1 MYQTLQTELKRV
13 GRTYRLIK
21 WQLFFVHLS
30 KQSNANH
37 LFLPF
42 LTKFFW
48 FDTLPIWMI
57 FSLNGKLIPS
67 KKKKIIVQFNYSRL
81 YLGIETVSCRLLLRM
96 VRMEMDWDLKKWRQ
110 LFQVLMPCPAM
121 PNKSTKE
128 KNIMVS
134 ACWFDILLVHN
145 SSRKNLCVVK
155 GTK

>member
-1 MYQTLQTELKRV
+1 MVK
-13 GRTYRLIK
+13 
-21 WQLFFVHLS
+21 
-30 KQSNANH
+30 
-37 LFLPF
+37 
-42 LTKFFW
+42 
-48 FDTLPIWMI
+48 
-57 FSLNGKLIPS
+57 
-67 KKKKIIVQFNYSRL
+67 FNYSRL

-145 SSRKNLCVVK
+145 STGEFCVWLK
-155 GTK
+155 ALSNDSNAEMT